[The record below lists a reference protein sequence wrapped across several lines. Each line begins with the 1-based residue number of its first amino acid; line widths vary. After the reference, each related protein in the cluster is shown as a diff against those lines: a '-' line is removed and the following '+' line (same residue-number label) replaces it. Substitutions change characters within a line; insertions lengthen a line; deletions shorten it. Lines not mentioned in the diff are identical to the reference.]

1 MMLHTRNEI
10 NRRARKALICDF
22 SDAEKLRSQY
32 EMMGNLSRTANGNLS
47 GSVKLDEA
55 EAREDGLHIEGV
67 LEVNLLYLTDDDTEP
82 VGATTEMVPFHCVA
96 EADGI
101 NADSI
106 WQMNLGLEQLTAV
119 MLGGDSVEV
128 KAVIAADLLVLQ
140 PIREQVVT
148 GVKVEPLDMQKLQ
161 QMPGIVGYIVQP
173 GDSLW
178 KIAKKFHTTV
188 DNIKE
193 TNGLTEDE
201 IRPGDKLVLI
211 KEI

>member
-1 MMLHTRNEI
+1 
-10 NRRARKALICDF
+10 
-22 SDAEKLRSQY
+22 
-32 EMMGNLSRTANGNLS
+32 
-47 GSVKLDEA
+47 
-55 EAREDGLHIEGV
+55 
-67 LEVNLLYLTDDDTEP
+67 
-82 VGATTEMVPFHCVA
+82 MVPFHCVA